1 MREPYVH
8 PETGL
13 RDYRPSLEPCA
24 DPDPLGW
31 LARVAL
37 FAIVALAFVA
47 GIAVGYAL

>member
-1 MREPYVH
+1 MTEPYAH

-24 DPDPLGW
+24 DTDQLGW

-37 FAIVALAFVA
+37 FTIVVLAFVA
-47 GIAVGYAL
+47 GVAVGYAL